1 MGIYF
6 AMRVVGGRVPR
17 EGDGGGVDF
26 PLEGGGGDACWSR
39 WSLWESAI
47 GLKGMRALKFSE
59 LSRGS
64 SWLVVLGLLLWVLCN
79 SCHAV
84 SLSAT
89 GERVE
94 HVHGRTPA
102 PLPTQHPQVMG
113 GELNVPTPDS
123 GGVALSFPLP
133 KEGRR
138 SRLEKK

>member
-1 MGIYF
+1 MGVDF
-6 AMRVVGGRVPR
+6 PMRVVGGRVPR

-26 PLEGGGGDACWSR
+26 PFEGGGGDACLSG

-47 GLKGMRALKFSE
+47 GLKGMRALKFPE

-84 SLSAT
+84 PLSAT

-94 HVHGRTPA
+94 HVHGGAHARLSTP
-102 PLPTQHPQVMG
+102 HSQVMG
-113 GELNVPTPDS
+113 GKS
-123 GGVALSFPLP
+123 
-133 KEGRR
+133 
-138 SRLEKK
+138 